1 MHKFI
6 HHWYQIRL
14 TDMQKSNLDDIISIV
29 VPIIFGIVFVI
40 GLIGN
45 SLVVAVVSSN
55 QQVNSFYP
63 PASSSLLATD

>member
-6 HHWYQIRL
+6 HHWHQIRL

-63 PASSSLLATD
+63 PPSSSLLATD

>member
-1 MHKFI
+1 
-6 HHWYQIRL
+6 
-14 TDMQKSNLDDIISIV
+14 MQKSNLEDIISIV

-55 QQVNSFYP
+55 QQVNEFQLNP
-63 PASSSLLATD
+63 MTDTLIEKCCRCEIQPIC